1 VKRGGS
7 LKRRTKLKPRR
18 EQERRVAPD
27 RVRDPE
33 HRARVRRLPCAS
45 RLLPGAQCRG
55 DVQCSHRDEG
65 KGMGLKTSD
74 LESVPMCAGC
84 HDSWTNNTPGAFH
97 DWPKATKRLWFVD
110 AIADTLIALYAG
122 KPEPAEECPF

>member
-1 VKRGGS
+1 VKRTA
-7 LKRRTKLKPRR
+7 LKRKSRLKPRR
-18 EQERRVAPD
+18 ERERRVSPD
-27 RVRDPE
+27 RVRDPG
-33 HRARVRRLPCAS
+33 HRAAVRKLPCAS
-45 RLLPGAQCRG
+45 RSLPGAQCLG

-65 KGMGLKTSD
+65 KGIGLKTSD

-84 HDSWTNNTPGAFH
+84 HDSWTNNSPGAFK

-122 KPEPAEECPF
+122 RNVETPCPF